1 MDEII
6 KMAILDYLNALKK
19 LKTLK
24 IINNKRDFTS
34 QLGEWLIAELY
45 SGKIA
50 SNGKQKDWDLQIND
64 KFIQVKSHSKATTT
78 KRRETDF
85 VYNDN
90 AKVDFFIIIIFDENY
105 KLENIYKIPWQ
116 EACRIKSKTKN
127 PVIRWKDV
135 HNDYRIDFEKEFP
148 NNKLLSTF
156 LEIH

>member
-1 MDEII
+1 MDQKTTI
-6 KMAILDYLNALKK
+6 AILDYLNALEK
-19 LKTLK
+19 LKDLN

-45 SGKIA
+45 NGKIA

-64 KFIQVKSHSKATTT
+64 QFIQVKSHSKSLTT
-78 KRRETDF
+78 KRKETDF
-85 VYNDN
+85 KYSDD
-90 AKVDFFIIIIFDENY
+90 AQIDFFIIIIFNEKY
-105 KLENIYKIPWQ
+105 KLENIYKIPWK

-135 HNDYRIDFEKEFP
+135 HDNYRIDFEKEFP